1 MPAYRTS
8 VLHSLVKVEEDYRK
22 FTVSPLGGDEGN
34 KHIHLVSLLDK
45 LTLKWVALVKI
56 DFTGNLAERELSF

>member
-8 VLHSLVKVEEDYRK
+8 VLHILVEVEEGYRR

-45 LTLKWVALVKI
+45 LTLKVGGV
-56 DFTGNLAERELSF
+56 G